1 VPESYLKGLEEI
13 SAIDPESG
21 PAFVEELKKISADFA
36 EYYVAFAFGQIHA
49 RQIFE
54 PKLKE
59 LIAIA
64 SLISLGDGKSHLRLR
79 IQGACRAVAR
89 WRRLSKSSFKASST
103 SASRKH

>member
-1 VPESYLKGLEEI
+1 MPESYLKGLEEI
-13 SAIDPESG
+13 SAIDPETG

-36 EYYVAFAFGQIHA
+36 EYYVAFAFGKIHA

-64 SLISLGDGKSHLRLR
+64 TCPATKTQKEVEDGMRSIGYTLDHDLYSRLLLEH
-79 IQGACRAVAR
+79 
-89 WRRLSKSSFKASST
+89 RRTNKRTRL
-103 SASRKH
+103 